1 MNTLQSNPVSQ
12 PDIDDVNIKSIQ
24 TLITPAELK
33 ADLPLSE
40 AASQTVLQ
48 GRATVRNILDGND
61 KRLFVVIGPCSIHDV
76 KAANEYADRLKELSE
91 KVKDTLYLVMRVY
104 FEKPRTTVGWKGLI
118 NDPDMNDSFNIE
130 KGLHIGRGLLLELN
144 EKGLPCATEALD
156 PNSPQY
162 YQDLISWSAIG
173 ARTTESQT
181 HREMSSGLSSPVGFK
196 NGTDGGLTV
205 ATNAMQSVKHG
216 HSFLGLNENG
226 QVAIINTKG
235 NPYAHVVLRGGNG
248 KPNYDASSVADAE
261 AALAKAKVSNKIMI
275 DTSHANSNKDPYL
288 QPLVLKNITEQI
300 LDGNKSIVG
309 IMVESH
315 LKGGRQDIPENLC
328 DLVYGQSV
336 TDGCI
341 DWDTTEKALLEMH
354 EALKDVL
361 PNR

>member
-1 MNTLQSNPVSQ
+1 MNTLQSNSITQ
-12 PDIDDVNIKSIQ
+12 NDIDDVNLQSIHP
-24 TLITPAELK
+24 LVTPAELK
-33 ADLPLSE
+33 TELPLTES
-40 AASQTVLQ
+40 AYQTVLH
-48 GRATVRNILDGND
+48 GRETIRNSLDGKD
-61 KRLFVVIGPCSIHDV
+61 KRIFVVIGPCSIHDPV
-76 KAANEYADRLKELSE
+76 AAHEYADRLKVLSD
-91 KVKDTLYLVMRVY
+91 KIKDSIYIVMRVY

-130 KGLHIGRGLLLELN
+130 KGLRIGRKLLVELN

-162 YQDLISWSAIG
+162 YQDLITWSAIG

-216 HSFLGLNENG
+216 HHFLGLNNQG
-226 QVAIINTKG
+226 QVSVIRTSG

-248 KPNYDASSVADAE
+248 KPNYDAGSVAEAE
-261 AALAKAKVSNKIMI
+261 AALAKAKVSTKIMI
-275 DTSHANSNKDPYL
+275 DTSHANSNKDPFL

-300 LDGNKSIVG
+300 IDGNKSIIG

-315 LKGGRQDIPENLC
+315 LKGGRQEIPENLC
-328 DLVYGQSV
+328 DLEYGKSV

-341 DWDTTEKALLEMH
+341 DWDTTEKVLLEMH

>member
-1 MNTLQSNPVSQ
+1 MNTLQSNSITQ
-12 PDIDDVNIKSIQ
+12 NDIDDVNLQSIHP
-24 TLITPAELK
+24 LVTPAELK
-33 ADLPLSE
+33 TELPLTES
-40 AASQTVLQ
+40 AYQTVLH
-48 GRATVRNILDGND
+48 GRETIRNILDGKD
-61 KRLFVVIGPCSIHDV
+61 KRIFVVIGPCSIHDPV
-76 KAANEYADRLKELSE
+76 AAHEYADRLKVLSD
-91 KVKDTLYLVMRVY
+91 KIKDSIYIVMRVY

-130 KGLHIGRGLLLELN
+130 KGLRIGRKLLVELN

-162 YQDLISWSAIG
+162 YQDLITWSAIG

-216 HSFLGLNENG
+216 HHFLGLNNQG
-226 QVAIINTKG
+226 QVSVIRTSG

-248 KPNYDASSVADAE
+248 KPNYDAGSVAEAE
-261 AALAKAKVSNKIMI
+261 AALAKAKVSTKIMI
-275 DTSHANSNKDPYL
+275 DTSHANSNKDPFL

-300 LDGNKSIVG
+300 IDGNKSIIG

-315 LKGGRQDIPENLC
+315 LKGGRQEIPEHLC
-328 DLVYGQSV
+328 DLEYGKSV

-341 DWDTTEKALLEMH
+341 DWDTTEKVLLEMH

>member
-1 MNTLQSNPVSQ
+1 MNTLQSNSITQ
-12 PDIDDVNIKSIQ
+12 NDIDDVNLQSIHP
-24 TLITPAELK
+24 LVTPAELK
-33 ADLPLSE
+33 TELPLTES
-40 AASQTVLQ
+40 AYQTVLH
-48 GRATVRNILDGND
+48 GRETIRNILDGKD
-61 KRLFVVIGPCSIHDV
+61 KRIFVVIGPCSIHDPV
-76 KAANEYADRLKELSE
+76 AAHEYADRLKVLSD
-91 KVKDTLYLVMRVY
+91 KIKDSIYVVMRVY

-118 NDPDMNDSFNIE
+118 NEPDMNDPFNIE
-130 KGLHIGRGLLLELN
+130 KGLRSGRKLLVELN

-216 HSFLGLNENG
+216 HHFLGLNNQG
-226 QVAIINTKG
+226 QVSVIRTSG

-248 KPNYDASSVADAE
+248 KPNYDAGSVAEAE
-261 AALAKAKVSNKIMI
+261 AALAKAKVSTKIMI
-275 DTSHANSNKDPYL
+275 DTSHANSNKDPFL

-300 LDGNKSIVG
+300 IDGNKSIIG

-315 LKGGRQDIPENLC
+315 LKGGRQEIPENLC
-328 DLVYGQSV
+328 DLEYGKSV

-341 DWDTTEKALLEMH
+341 DWDTTEKVLLEMH

>member
-1 MNTLQSNPVSQ
+1 MNTPKSTSLIQS
-12 PDIDDVNIKSIQ
+12 DIDDVNVKSIQ
-24 TLITPAELK
+24 PLITPAKLK
-33 ADLPLSE
+33 AELPLNDS
-40 AASQTVLQ
+40 AYQTVLH
-48 GRATVRNILDGND
+48 GRETIRNILDGKD
-61 KRLFVVIGPCSIHDV
+61 KRLFVVIGPCSIHDPV
-76 KAANEYADRLKELSE
+76 AAHEYANRLKVLSE
-91 KVKDTLYLVMRVY
+91 KVKDTLFIVMRVY
-104 FEKPRTTVGWKGLI
+104 FEKPRTTIGWKGLI

-130 KGLHIGRGLLLELN
+130 KGLHIGRKLLLELN

-216 HSFLGLNENG
+216 HSFLGLNDQG
-226 QVAIINTKG
+226 QVSVIHTKG

-248 KPNYDASSVADAE
+248 KPNYDAGSVAE
-261 AALAKAKVSNKIMI
+261 TENALAKAKVSNKIMI
-275 DTSHANSNKDPYL
+275 DASHANSNKDPFL

-300 LDGNKSIVG
+300 IDGNKSIVG

-315 LKGGRQDIPENLC
+315 LKGGRQDIPQ
-328 DLVYGQSV
+328 DLKQLEYGKSV

-341 DWDTTEKALLEMH
+341 DWDTTEQALLEMDA
-354 EALKDVL
+354 ALKNVL
-361 PNR
+361 ATR